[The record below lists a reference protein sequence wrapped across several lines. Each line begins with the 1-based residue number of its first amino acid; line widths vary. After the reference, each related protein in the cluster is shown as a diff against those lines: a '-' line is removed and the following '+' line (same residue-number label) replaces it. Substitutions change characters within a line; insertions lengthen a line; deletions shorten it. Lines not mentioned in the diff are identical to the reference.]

1 MLEAPLPLDESSRL
15 AVLLNLNILDTAPEH
30 RFDRITRVASRLF
43 QVPIAMVT
51 LIDGERQ
58 WFKSRVGIDLTE
70 SPRRSSFC
78 AHTILQD
85 GVMVVEDA
93 SFDARFAD
101 NPLVTDGPKVR
112 FYAGF
117 PVAAPDG
124 SKIGTLC
131 LIDQA
136 PRHFSADEQ
145 ALLRDLAGMVAH
157 EVAADQLQH
166 ALREQREADIWLR
179 GLLDNAPDGV
189 MLVGED
195 GTIVS
200 INPAAEELFR
210 CTSAALKGRVART
223 LMVETADNISAALE
237 GGRSV
242 TAEGTGRRPDGTT
255 FPLEFSVRAMR
266 LDGKR
271 CYAAIVRDVARR
283 REAELALRDRDAR
296 RSKYLATATH
306 EMRTPM
312 ASVLGFSELLMKR
325 EFDQKAGQELVNIIH
340 AQAGVLITVTNQLLD
355 LARIEAGGKGALK
368 IGIVSIAEV
377 VQHTML
383 ALEAQGRNARIR
395 MTVDDTVAPV
405 AADPTRLQ
413 QALVILLGNALNYS
427 AADTQVAISVAPAP
441 WRGMAGVAITVA
453 DHGIGMSE
461 EQQARLYEAFYR
473 ARTKPEVAGSGM
485 GMAIFREIAD
495 LHNAEV
501 TVDSASGRG
510 TTITM
515 VLPAAHEMRNEMRNE
530 MRHE

>member
-1 MLEAPLPLDESSRL
+1 MLEAPLPLDETRRL
-15 AVLLNLNILDTAPEH
+15 EVLLNLNILDTPPEQ
-30 RFDRITRVASRLF
+30 RFDRITRVASRMF
-43 QVPIAMVT
+43 HVPIAMVT
-51 LIDGERQ
+51 LIDGHRQ
-58 WFKSRVGIDLTE
+58 WFKSRVGVDLSE
-70 SPRRSSFC
+70 SPRGTSFC

-93 SFDARFAD
+93 SFDPRFAD
-101 NPLVTDGPKVR
+101 NPMVTDGPKVR

-136 PRHFSADEQ
+136 PRQFSEDEQ

-157 EVAADQLQH
+157 EVAATELQRVM
-166 ALREQREADIWLR
+166 REQREAELWLR

-189 MLVGED
+189 LLVDED
-195 GTIVS
+195 GAILS
-200 INPAAEELFR
+200 INPAAEELFG
-210 CTSAALKGRVART
+210 CTSADVQGRPARS
-223 LMVETADNISAALE
+223 LMVETVENISAALDE
-237 GGRSV
+237 GKTV
-242 TAEGTGRRPDGTT
+242 TVEGTGRRLDHST

-266 LDGKR
+266 LEGKR
-271 CYAAIVRDVARR
+271 RYAAIVRDVARR
-283 REAELALRDRDAR
+283 RDAEAALRERDAR

-325 EFDQKAGQELVNIIH
+325 EFDQKTGQELVNIIH

-377 VQHTML
+377 FQHTML
-383 ALEAQGRNARIR
+383 ALEPQGRNARIR
-395 MTVDDTVAPV
+395 MTVEAGVAPV

-427 AADTQVAISVAPAP
+427 AADTQVTLGVAPAL
-441 WRGMAGVAITVA
+441 WRGMPGVAIKVA
-453 DHGIGMSE
+453 DQGIGMSE
-461 EQQARLYEAFYR
+461 EQIVRVYEAFYR
-473 ARTKPEVAGSGM
+473 ARAKPEVAGSGM
-485 GMAIFREIAD
+485 GMAIFKEIAD

-501 TVDSASGRG
+501 DIDSATGRG
-510 TTITM
+510 TTITLI
-515 VLPAAHEMRNEMRNE
+515 LPAAQEAPREAP
-530 MRHE
+530 